1 MSTTTKRPPKKCE
14 ACFQELPSGA
24 HPRKKYCDRRCLDRA
39 AKQRQRGASGP
50 KTEVHRL
57 RQLLVSAERESA
69 RRETLLASARERY
82 ADSQKENEKL
92 RTQLRRTKRDAE
104 EVVIS
109 QANQTVAVR
118 RQLAAMSAK
127 ALDLKPSSTANTNVS
142 QDDAELWQRQIDQL
156 RGRLKAGNSAY
167 SELNQRYK
175 TLQVAAESAASER
188 AQVKDMV
195 RQWDALCRRL
205 NAQVHGR
212 PKTDQDRTILATWSQ
227 FRKALKENK

>member
-1 MSTTTKRPPKKCE
+1 MSTSTKRPPKKCE
-14 ACFQELPSGA
+14 ACFQELPRDA
-24 HPRKKYCDRRCLDRA
+24 HARKKYCDRRCLDRA
-39 AKQRQRGASGP
+39 AKQRQRGASGQ
-50 KTEVHRL
+50 KTELHRL
-57 RQLLVSAERESA
+57 RQLLASAERESA
-69 RRETLLASARERY
+69 RKETLLASSRERHER
-82 ADSQKENEKL
+82 SQKENAKL
-92 RTQLRRTKRDAE
+92 RTQLRRTQRDAD

-118 RQLAAMSAK
+118 KQLATMSAK
-127 ALDLKPSSTANTNVS
+127 VLDLQTSSTATTNDS
-142 QDDAELWQRQIDQL
+142 PDDAERWQHQIDQL
-156 RGRLKAGNSAY
+156 RSRLKAGNSAY
-167 SELNQRYK
+167 AELNQRHK
-175 TLQVAAESAASER
+175 TLQAAAESAAAER